1 MTGKPLARSLCTI
14 VGGLSLY
21 LETWD
26 ERPYVALHDG
36 ILYIYTYTQ
45 KTCISL
51 VLSRHMYIS
60 YHICPRKHECLIGSI
75 EHRFFLTMSIDSIC

>member
-14 VGGLSLY
+14 VGGLSPY

-36 ILYIYTYTQ
+36 ISYI
-45 KTCISL
+45 
-51 VLSRHMYIS
+51 
-60 YHICPRKHECLIGSI
+60 HIPI
-75 EHRFFLTMSIDSIC
+75 